1 MDITIHQAVTALLI
15 IITAM
20 MIMTMKMMI
29 NTSKKITRQV
39 KRNRRKNLM
48 MIQMM
53 IQGAVSF
60 LEALLGTAEAVLT
73 VALLGVVVAVSIAAH
88 HGTEGGSTVAD
99 LLAVG
104 NVERN

>member
-20 MIMTMKMMI
+20 MIMTMEIMI

-48 MIQMM
+48 MILMM
-53 IQGAVSF
+53 IQIQVVVYS
-60 LEALLGTAEAVLT
+60 LEVLLGAAV
-73 VALLGVVVAVSIAAH
+73 VDSIVVH
-88 HGTEGGSTVAD
+88 HGTEEASTVAD

-104 NVERN
+104 NVERIIEK